1 LAIELT
7 RRLLS
12 APNRAATAPPALA
25 HLEAT
30 TSLARPQAAN
40 TPAPAPDPRALTVGA
55 AGASPGQPRPVPLG
69 RGYWGLW
76 AATGVSSLGDGM
88 VILAL
93 PLLAASITRD
103 GLALAGVLVAARLP
117 WLLVSLPLG
126 ALADRQDR
134 RRMAVT
140 VEVARMTV
148 LLAFGVALAA
158 GLRSLG
164 LVYLVAFGL
173 GALECAFFGATSSAV
188 PDLVPVDGLSRANG
202 HLYAVRNAGEDFLG
216 MVLGGLAFAAL
227 AALPFVLDGVSF
239 AASAVLLLIVLPRA
253 ASRRAAPRRAAPPRA
268 ASRHRTVGDL
278 IASRTRKDSAR
289 AADAQSAAPSRPT
302 LRSDVVTG
310 VGYLVGEPALR
321 LLTAVIGGLAFMQ
334 AMVTGLMVAYGLG
347 PLHLTHS
354 SYGLVM
360 AVAAVGTVGGGLLA
374 GRIDARLGRA
384 PALVLAAL
392 TAGVAYLVLAAA
404 QSATAAVPAI
414 MLEAFGA
421 TVGNVISLSMRQR
434 RVPTNLLART
444 NSAFRMVVYGA
455 VPVGALAGGLIAHAW
470 SVRIAILTAGILQL
484 LVVAATAR
492 PILRRLADPVI
503 DLRATPRPGRG
514 APAIPDPESKAAQ
527 S

>member
-1 LAIELT
+1 MAIELT
-7 RRLLS
+7 RRLLC
-12 APNRAATAPPALA
+12 APKLAETVPPALA

-40 TPAPAPDPRALTVGA
+40 TPAPAPEPVPTDPPA
-55 AGASPGQPRPVPLG
+55 ANSPGRSRPVPLG

-140 VEVARMTV
+140 VEVARTTV
-148 LLAFGVALAA
+148 LLVFGAALAA

-164 LVYLVAFGL
+164 LVYVVAFGL

-216 MVLGGLAFAAL
+216 MVLGGLAFVAL
-227 AALPFVLDGVSF
+227 AALPFILDGVSF
-239 AASAVLLLIVLPRA
+239 AASAALLLIVLPRA
-253 ASRRAAPRRAAPPRA
+253 VSPRA
-268 ASRHRTVGDL
+268 VSPHRTVGDL
-278 IASRTRKDSAR
+278 IARRASKDTARSAP
-289 AADAQSAAPSRPT
+289 DAQSAAPSRPT

-310 VGYLVGEPALR
+310 VRYLVAEPALR

-347 PLHLTHS
+347 PLHLTRS
-354 SYGLVM
+354 SYGLFM

-434 RVPTNLLART
+434 RVPINLLART

-492 PILRRLADPVI
+492 PILRRLADTVI
-503 DLRATPRPGRG
+503 DLRASPQPGPG
-514 APAIPDPESKAAQ
+514 APAIPDRESKVAQ